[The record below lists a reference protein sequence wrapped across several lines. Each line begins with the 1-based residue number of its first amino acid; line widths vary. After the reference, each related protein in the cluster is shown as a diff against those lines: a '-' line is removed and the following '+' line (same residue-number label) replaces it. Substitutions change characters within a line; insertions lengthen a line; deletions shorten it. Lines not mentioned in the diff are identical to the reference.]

1 MEQLKPFNLTILDP
15 DEYVERKEC
24 LPITSYA
31 MYESSTERFHP
42 DGLYSEVI
50 FGQLGSRERFI
61 RRGYIDLHT
70 KLITPHLYKQIVTLK
85 SYYKEVLAGKQ
96 YAYYDKD
103 LKDLVCTTKD
113 DPNGDTGYQFFCSM
127 YPKIKFAESDSS
139 KRSVK
144 IELLNKY
151 SDRVFMSKYIVIP
164 AAIRDVKMKD
174 GRPESEAINKLYLG
188 LLSLA
193 SAIPDEAGE
202 DIVYDSI
209 RYQMQCK
216 VQQIYDYIINILNG
230 KTGFS
235 QAKYAR
241 RGIVYGSRNVITAP
255 QMIRVQSPS
264 APNML
269 AVDQL
274 EIPTFQAA
282 KALAPIVTYIIH
294 NQFGMQFVNNST
306 IPVINSKTLKLELR
320 KIDETDIKKYTTSDG
335 INDFLNDM
343 RDTHMHQLPITL
355 KLAKSEVYE
364 EGTEFYPFMI
374 YDRGEH
380 MYRFT
385 DIEAFKDAY
394 PKVSRYRDDNEKLKI
409 MDVYDMHDYVIEG
422 TGVLYACGMDIVPED
437 VDVIFSPE
445 CYTKFIEFAKSKGV
459 KADELGEYE
468 LVIDGI
474 ELHTKNNCYGVKT
487 QAEWDKFIASDV
499 TVIGTHQYVKPE
511 VLAGRYRAMAGRPDR
526 IKDKRKL
533 EFFEDIVY
541 DPSKVRPL
549 TYIEFTYIITYQ
561 ASIGRHFL
569 TTRYPVLNAYNMVPY
584 KGKIMSTVPG
594 RIVKY
599 HLKPDAIGKNDEYV
613 VLDEYPVI
621 GAPTKLSLSVHPTA
635 LGRLGGDHDG
645 DCMSLLAIMSED
657 ANKELDDY
665 INSTK
670 SIIDVSGNLVNG
682 IDSPGGA
689 VINMS
694 LFFCTYGSLE

>member
-1 MEQLKPFNLTILDP
+1 MEKLKPFNMTILDP
-15 DEYVERKEC
+15 DEYIKRKEC

-31 MYESSTERFHP
+31 MYESSTERFDP

-50 FGQLGSRERFI
+50 FGQLGSKERFI

-103 LKDLVCTTKD
+103 LKDLVRTTRD
-113 DPNGDTGYQFFCSM
+113 DPNGDTGYQFFCSV
-127 YPKIKFAESDSS
+127 YPKLKFSQTSSD
-139 KRSVK
+139 KRSTK
-144 IELLNKY
+144 IELLDKY
-151 SDRVFMSKYIVIP
+151 ADRVFMSKYIVIP

-188 LLSLA
+188 LMSLA
-193 SAIPDEAGE
+193 SAIPADAGE
-202 DIVYDSI
+202 DVVYDSI

-216 VQQIYDYIINILNG
+216 VQQIYDYIMNILNG
-230 KTGFS
+230 KTGFN
-235 QAKYAR
+235 QGKYAR
-241 RGIVYGSRNVITAP
+241 RAIVYGSRNVITAP
-255 QMIRVQSPS
+255 QMVRVQSPT
-264 APNML
+264 APNMMS
-269 AVDQL
+269 VDQL
-274 EIPTFQAA
+274 EIPTFQAL
-282 KALAPIVTYIIH
+282 KALAPVAIH
-294 NQFGMQFVNNST
+294 QIHQYFGLRLSGTDT
-306 IPVINSKTLKLELR
+306 IPVYNSKSQKLELR
-320 KIDETDIKKYTTSDG
+320 KIDANEVKKYTTSDG
-335 INDFLNDM
+335 INDLLNDM
-343 RDTHMHQLPITL
+343 RDTHLHQKPIAL
-355 KLAKSEVYE
+355 KLDKSEVYE
-364 EGTEFYPFMI
+364 SGAEFYPFMV
-374 YDRGEH
+374 YDRGDH
-380 MYRFT
+380 IYRFT
-385 DIEAFKDAY
+385 DVESFKQAY

-409 MDVYDMHDYVIEG
+409 MEPYDMHDYVIEG

-445 CYTKFIEFAKSKGV
+445 QYVKFVEFAKSKGA

-468 LVIDGI
+468 VVVDGI
-474 ELHTKNNCYGVKT
+474 EIHTKNNCYGVKT
-487 QAEWDKFIASDV
+487 QAEWDKFIANDV

-533 EFFEDIVY
+533 EFFEDIIF
-541 DPSKVRPL
+541 DPSKVRPM
-549 TYIEFTYIITYQ
+549 TYIEFSYIV
-561 ASIGRHFL
+561 ACAAAKGRHFL

-599 HLKPDAIGKNDEYV
+599 HLKPDAVGMNDEYII
-613 VLDEYPVI
+613 LDEYPTI
-621 GAPTKLSLSVHPTA
+621 GSSSKQSLSVHPTA
-635 LGRLGGDHDG
+635 LERLTGDHDG

-657 ANKELDDY
+657 ANKELADY

-670 SIIDVSGNLVNG
+670 SIVDVSGKLVNG
-682 IDSPGGA
+682 INSAGGA

>member
-1 MEQLKPFNLTILDP
+1 MEQLKPFNVTILDP
-15 DEYVERKEC
+15 DEYVQRKEC

-61 RRGYIDLHT
+61 RRGYIDLNT

-113 DPNGDTGYQFFCSM
+113 DPNGDTGYEFFCSV
-127 YPKIKFAESDSS
+127 YPKIKFAESASN

-144 IELLNKY
+144 IELLKKY

-164 AAIRDVKMKD
+164 AAIRDVKIKD

-193 SAIPDEAGE
+193 SAIPPEAGE

-209 RYQMQCK
+209 RFQMQCK
-216 VQQIYDYIINILNG
+216 VQQIYDYIMDILTG

-235 QAKYAR
+235 QSKYAR
-241 RGIVYGSRNVITAP
+241 RGITYGSRNVITAS
-255 QMIRVQSPS
+255 QIVRVQSPT
-264 APNML
+264 APNMMS
-269 AVDQL
+269 VDQL
-274 EIPTFQAA
+274 AIPAFQAA
-282 KALAPIVTYIIH
+282 KALAPVVIHIIR
-294 NQFGMQFVNNST
+294 NQFGMQFANNNT
-306 IPVINSKTLKLELR
+306 IPVINSKTLNLELR
-320 KIDETDIKKYTTSDG
+320 KIDETDVKKYTTSDG
-335 INDFLNDM
+335 INDLLNDM
-343 RDTHMHQLPITL
+343 RDVHMHHKPITL
-355 KLAKSEVYE
+355 KLDKSEVYE

-380 MYRFT
+380 IYRFT
-385 DIEAFKDAY
+385 DVEAFKNAY

-409 MDVYDMHDYVIEG
+409 MEVYDIHEYVVEG

-437 VDVIFSPE
+437 VDVIFNPE
-445 CYTKFIEFAKSKGV
+445 CYAKFIEFAKSKGV
-459 KADELGEYE
+459 TADELGEYE
-468 LVIDGI
+468 VVVDGI
-474 ELHTKNNCYGVKT
+474 EIHTKNNCYGVKT
-487 QAEWDKFIASDV
+487 QAEWDKFIAEDV

-511 VLAGRYRAMAGRPDR
+511 VLAARYRAMAGRPDR

-533 EFFEDIVY
+533 EFFEDIIY
-541 DPSKVRPL
+541 DPNKVRPL
-549 TYIEFTYIITYQ
+549 TYLEFVYIAAYN
-561 ASIGRHFL
+561 ASIGRYFI
-569 TTRYPVLNAYNMVPY
+569 TTRYPVLNAYNLVPY

-599 HLKPDAIGKNDEYV
+599 HLKPDAIGMNDEYV
-613 VLDEYPVI
+613 IFDEYPVI
-621 GAPTKLSLSVHPTA
+621 GLPTKQSLSVHPTA

-645 DCMSLLAIMSED
+645 DCMSLLALMSDD
-657 ANKELDDY
+657 ANKELGDY

-682 IDSPGGA
+682 LDGPGGA

-694 LFFCTYGSLE
+694 LFFCTYGALE